1 MYLKIYTVYIYIY
14 VYTHLHMDRIS
25 LGPGIVPVDASY
37 KVIEGVG
44 LSQDNELRVG
54 EGECN
59 GLGPLSGWGFRW
71 ISWIQ
76 RDEASM
82 FSGFCFLPL

>member
-1 MYLKIYTVYIYIY
+1 M
-14 VYTHLHMDRIS
+14 
-25 LGPGIVPVDASY
+25 
-37 KVIEGVG
+37 IEGVG

-76 RDEASM
+76 REEVSIFGGFFLFFGLFEGSM
-82 FSGFCFLPL
+82 CTGATGPFW